1 MAVHAQVLGR
11 SFDSS
16 TKFRR
21 IEQFAKGET
30 GNFVERAKKVL
41 MTGSST
47 LPFRDATIILQCT
60 KDNRG

>member
-1 MAVHAQVLGR
+1 MAMDAQVLGR

-30 GNFVERAKKVL
+30 GNFVDRAKKVL
-41 MTGSST
+41 MTRSST
-47 LPFRDATIILQCT
+47 LPFRGATIILHCT
-60 KDNRG
+60 KDERG